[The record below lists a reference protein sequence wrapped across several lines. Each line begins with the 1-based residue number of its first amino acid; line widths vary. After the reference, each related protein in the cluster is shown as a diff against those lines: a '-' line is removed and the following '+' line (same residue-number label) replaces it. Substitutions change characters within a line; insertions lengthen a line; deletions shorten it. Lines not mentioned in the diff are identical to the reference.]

1 MKITKE
7 ISLKD
12 FEAWS
17 GARDTLNELTE
28 SECEQLES
36 VIEELNPDGID
47 ETGLN
52 DILWFE
58 NDWIAECLGYKD
70 WEHLERS
77 HKGEDT
83 EEHAREVLD
92 ERFPCAKE
100 DGIADLIEQFIE
112 DEWSCEMTDEEIIEN
127 CEEYIKDNIDE
138 EENE

>member
-17 GARDTLNELTE
+17 GAKDTLNELTE

-47 ETGLN
+47 ETSLN

-58 NDWIAECLGYKD
+58 NDWIAECLGYRN
-70 WEHLERS
+70 WEHLERD
-77 HKGEDT
+77 HAGETD
-83 EEHAREVLD
+83 EDHAREVLNKKYPLASD
-92 ERFPCAKE
+92 GLKE
-100 DGIADLIEQFIE
+100 LFEQFI
-112 DEWSCEMTDEEIIEN
+112 DQKWCDDMSDDKIIEN
-127 CEEYIKDNIDE
+127 FEEFREEIDQ

>member
-47 ETGLN
+47 ETSLN

-58 NDWIAECLGYKD
+58 DDWIAECLGYKD
-70 WEHLERS
+70 WEHLERDHAGIS
-77 HKGEDT
+77 DED
-83 EEHAREVLD
+83 HARDVLN
-92 ERFPCAKE
+92 KE
-100 DGIADLIEQFIE
+100 YPLASDGLKAMFDKFIE
-112 DEWSCEMTDEEIIEN
+112 EEWTDDMDDDEIIDSFKDYR
-127 CEEYIKDNIDE
+127 EELDRE
-138 EENE
+138 EEDEQ